1 MTKRRNGRDADGDP
15 ASGRPGTASPR
26 PGRKIAVAVAVV
38 LAAGAVV
45 WAVSANGEKPSTF
58 PGADLPNDDAR
69 EPPPDFPTPVTEEDR
84 LRLLVEMLLSADQD
98 DALWAR
104 DRLLAA
110 GPAAR
115 ALVVDIAT
123 RSLESNTAF
132 VQHAL
137 DVILTGPRP
146 EDARLAIEGL
156 TSRDPHVVTRCS
168 DILGI
173 LATAA
178 PPDAVPALAKAAR
191 QGYPIAQHACSALA
205 SIGGDAADKAL
216 AAIAADEHADPT
228 PRQQALVALG
238 KMEGPVSL
246 LTMRSVFDGAKD
258 RQIKVAAAQGLVERR
273 DPHPIAWLR
282 EQFAASQ
289 DEQALTLLAWAGEDA
304 AFAEIERRLTG
315 ALEEQRRRLVALSL
329 LERYPSERKIPLLR
343 RVARETD
350 SDEIRADAWE
360 LLARAGAPD
369 DELMAL
375 LTSNAPT
382 ERARRERM
390 AAVLVIGRLRKAS
403 FGDAILGSLP
413 PAGEPALR
421 IMYLRAI
428 ILCDATQGAETV
440 IREMATD
447 QSGFDAEQSP
457 SLNLAAQ
464 MEDASRAF
472 RKAAAPFVLK
482 ALEGG
487 YGVPGPRAQLDLIHM
502 AGRCCGAEAAP
513 LVEAFLTHPE
523 RQYKEAAARVLPAI
537 ARPETMRSVRAAWW
551 KPQDAYTRAELRTAL
566 LRLSLVFPVTAPQRS
581 DR

>member
-1 MTKRRNGRDADGDP
+1 MTTRQTPAKRG
-15 ASGRPGTASPR
+15 
-26 PGRKIAVAVAVV
+26 PGRAIAIAVAVA

-45 WAVSANGEKPSTF
+45 WAVRANAAKTSTF

-69 EPPPDFPTPVTEEDR
+69 EAPPDFPVPVTEEDR
-84 LRLLVEMLLSADQD
+84 LRLLVELLMSGDQD

-115 ALVVDIAT
+115 SMIVEIAT

-137 DVILTGPRP
+137 DVILAGPRP
-146 EDARLAIEGL
+146 EDGRLAIEGL
-156 TSRDPHVVTRCS
+156 SSHDPHVVTRCS

-173 LATAA
+173 LESAA
-178 PPDAVPALAKAAR
+178 PPDAVAALAKAAR

-205 SIGGDAADKAL
+205 SIGGDEADRAL

-238 KMEGPVSL
+238 KMEGPASL
-246 LTMRSVFDGAKD
+246 LTMRSVFDSAKN
-258 RQIKVAAAQGLVERR
+258 RQVRIAAAQGLVERR
-273 DPHPIAWLR
+273 DAHPMAWLR
-282 EQFAASQ
+282 EQFATTQ
-289 DEQALTLLAWAGEDA
+289 DEQALTLLAWAAEDV

-315 ALEEQRRRLVALSL
+315 ALEEQRRRLAALSL
-329 LERYPSERKIPLLR
+329 LERYPAERKVPLLR
-343 RVARETD
+343 RVVQETD
-350 SDEIRADAWE
+350 SDEIRAEAWE
-360 LLARAGAPD
+360 LIARSGAGD
-369 DELMAL
+369 DELMSL
-375 LTSNAPT
+375 LTSNAEA

-403 FGDAILGSLP
+403 FGDAILASLP
-413 PAGEPALR
+413 PASEPALR

-447 QSGFDAEQSP
+447 PSGFDADQSP

-472 RKAAAPFVLK
+472 RKAAAPFVVK
-482 ALEGG
+482 ALQGG
-487 YGVPGPRAQLDLIHM
+487 YGTPGPRAQLDLIHM
-502 AGRCCGAEAAP
+502 AGRCCGSEAAR
-513 LVEAFLTHPE
+513 LVEPFLTHPE

-537 ARPETMRSVRAAWW
+537 AGPDTLRSVRAAWW
-551 KPQDAYTRAELRTAL
+551 KPQDAYTRSELRTAL
-566 LRLSLVFPVTAPQRS
+566 LRLSLVFPVTTPRRS